1 MYDPGFESLHSEEEK
16 GKEGKRRD
24 EEESEGEGT
33 GGEEEEGREEG
44 RKLLKPLRIFTQ
56 GLSLPLSK
64 SRTSVSC

>member
-24 EEESEGEGT
+24 GEESEGEGRRKK
-33 GGEEEEGREEG
+33 GERKEG

-56 GLSLPLSK
+56 GLPLSLSK